1 MIRNSGTVIRI
12 ILIGFLLVISEACT
26 VGPNY
31 VPPETKLEP
40 FHNLPDS
47 SDRQASSESPP
58 LEQWWI
64 GFNDPML
71 VTVVQRSL
79 EQNLTLAA
87 ALARIDQARAEATGA
102 GAQLLPT
109 VDLGASSTAMHQS
122 LEGLFGNVA
131 KNVPTFS
138 RNINE
143 NVIGPLASWEIDLFG
158 GRRRAIAASQRLA
171 EASESDRAGI
181 RLTVAA
187 DTADTY
193 LQIRGYQVRL
203 ALAENQISTSE
214 RLVRLVRNRHDAGV
228 ATEREIAE
236 ADAVLRQ
243 ARAIVPPLRFALEQ
257 QLNRLNVLMG
267 VQPGTYSQEL
277 TAVRE
282 IPPIPIMPG
291 EQHSTDML
299 RRRPDI
305 IAAERRLA
313 ASNEQIGVVISDYY
327 PKISLTGLLGFDSL
341 SARNFFTGGAFVA
354 LGSGAVRWRL
364 FDFGKIDAQVA
375 QARGANA
382 EALIVYRQAVLR
394 AVEDVENALS
404 GLSQTQAHVVELQG
418 ETQSLIKSRD
428 LADQAYRAGS
438 IALTDV
444 LVAERQLLV
453 VQDQLNARR
462 ADTARAAVTVFR
474 SLGGGW

>member
-1 MIRNSGTVIRI
+1 MIADRQMIVRI
-12 ILIGFLLVISEACT
+12 FMQGFLLLLLQACT

-31 VPPETKLEP
+31 EPPKTDLAP
-40 FHNLPDS
+40 FHNLPDA
-47 SDRQASSESPP
+47 SDRQAGAEPTP
-58 LEQWWI
+58 LDRWWI
-64 GFNDPML
+64 GFNDPIL
-71 VTVVQRSL
+71 VTFVQRAL
-79 EQNLTLAA
+79 DQNLTLAA
-87 ALARIDQARAEATGA
+87 ALARVDQARAEATGA

-109 VDLGASSTAMHQS
+109 VDLGASSTALHQS
-122 LEGLFGNVA
+122 LQGLFGNVA
-131 KNVPTFS
+131 KNVPSFR

-158 GRRRAIAASQRLA
+158 GRRRAIAASQNLA
-171 EASESDRAGI
+171 EASELDRAGI

-203 ALAENQISTSE
+203 ELAENQISTNE
-214 RLVRLVRNRHDAGV
+214 RLVRLVRNRRDAGV

-257 QLNRLNVLMG
+257 QLNRLSVLMG
-267 VQPGTYSQEL
+267 VQPGTYSQDL
-277 TAVRE
+277 KAVRE
-282 IPPIPIMPG
+282 IPPIPIIPG

-299 RRRPDI
+299 RRRPDV

-327 PKISLTGLLGFDSL
+327 PKISISGMLGFDSL
-341 SARNFFTGGAFVA
+341 STRNIFTGGAFVA

-404 GLSQTQAHVVELQG
+404 GLSQTQAHVFELQG

-438 IALTDV
+438 IPLTDV
-444 LVAERQLLV
+444 LVAERQLLL